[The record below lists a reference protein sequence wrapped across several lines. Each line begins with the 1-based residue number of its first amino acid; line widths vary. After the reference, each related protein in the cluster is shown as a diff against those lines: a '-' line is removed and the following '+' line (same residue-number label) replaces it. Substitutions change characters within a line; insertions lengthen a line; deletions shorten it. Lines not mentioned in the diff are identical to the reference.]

1 MRKIEEKRN
10 VIVLFGGKSVE
21 HDISIITGVQTLNA
35 INKRKNNIIPIYIT
49 KNGEFLSSEAFFN
62 IKTFSNNN
70 LNKINY
76 KKVILTNDSYLYF
89 YKGKKLKQW
98 SKVDFAF
105 LATHGGLGENGELQ
119 GFLDVCNIAYSSSN
133 VLSSSIGMNKLV
145 AKQILSSQQINQA
158 NYFAVNQKDFNKN
171 TKIISQKVKEMG
183 FPIIVKPASLG
194 SSIGISFCKT
204 LKNVKNAISFAFLF
218 DKTVIVEKAVENLR
232 EFNIS
237 AIGNEF
243 ECELSDIEVV
253 LIKKDI
259 LSFENKYLNKESS
272 SKGMENTTRNFP
284 AEINYELEKTIKD
297 VANKVYFLLNCKG
310 VVRFD
315 FLVNDK
321 TQEVYFNEVNT
332 IPGSLSNYLWTKKGY
347 NFEKLLDK
355 IMDYCLESKKN
366 KESKV
371 SNFSSNVLKQ
381 FKNSSKLDFKK

>member
-1 MRKIEEKRN
+1 MKKIEEKRN

-35 INKRKNNIIPIYIT
+35 INKIKYNIIPIYIT

-70 LNKINY
+70 LSKINY

-98 SKVDFAF
+98 LKVDFAF

-133 VLSSSIGMNKLV
+133 VLSSSIGMNKL
-145 AKQILSSQQINQA
+145 ATKQILSSQKINQA
-158 NYFAVNQKDFNKN
+158 DYFVINQKDFNKN
-171 TKIISQKVKEMG
+171 IKNINQPVKEMG
-183 FPIIVKPASLG
+183 FPIIVKPATLG

-204 LKNVKNAISFAFLF
+204 ITNVKNAISFAFLF
-218 DKTVIVEKAVENLR
+218 DKTVIIEKAVENLR

-243 ECELSDIEVV
+243 NCELSDIEEV

-272 SKGMENTTRNFP
+272 SKGMENTTRKFP
-284 AEINYELEKTIKD
+284 AEINYELEKKIKD
-297 VANKVYFLLNCKG
+297 IANKVYFLLNCKG

-347 NFEKLLDK
+347 SFEKLLDK

>member
-35 INKRKNNIIPIYIT
+35 INKIKNNIIPIYIT
-49 KNGEFLSSEAFFN
+49 KNGDFLSSEAFFN

-243 ECELSDIEVV
+243 ECELSDIEEV